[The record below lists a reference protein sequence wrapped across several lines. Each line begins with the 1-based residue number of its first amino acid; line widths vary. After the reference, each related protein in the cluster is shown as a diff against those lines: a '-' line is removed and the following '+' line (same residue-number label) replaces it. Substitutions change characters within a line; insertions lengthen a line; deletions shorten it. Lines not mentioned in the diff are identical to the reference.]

1 MCVRPQA
8 VYPNAP
14 QLLQSDS
21 SSKATVSS
29 SAVKKAY
36 MKAARALHPDKVQ
49 AGSTGPDG
57 QVITPQVAAKAA
69 VLFTALA
76 ALYEDYKTKADT

>member
-1 MCVRPQA
+1 
-8 VYPNAP
+8 
-14 QLLQSDS
+14 
-21 SSKATVSS
+21 
-29 SAVKKAY
+29 

-76 ALYEDYKTKADT
+76 ALYEDYKTKADA